1 MPLRLQVG
9 DAFPDIVLPND
20 RGQEMSISD
29 VAQGQPL
36 FLAFFRGPW

>member
-1 MPLRLQVG
+1 MPLQYGVG
-9 DAFPDIVLPND
+9 DTFPDVTLRDD
-20 RGQEMSISD
+20 RGREVSVSE

>member
-1 MPLRLQVG
+1 MPLKYNVG
-9 DAFPDIVLPND
+9 ETFPDMALCDD
-20 RGQEMSISD
+20 RNREVTISD

>member
-1 MPLRLQVG
+1 MPLNLQVG
-9 DAFPDIVLPND
+9 DIFPDVTLTND
-20 RGQEMSISD
+20 RGQAISIGE